1 MLVVGVSIFFLPL
14 LGLPRS
20 YQSVIMIVGGLV
32 VMILSLRRLRK
43 GYVSE
48 LYNGTGEKAEQRE
61 G

>member
-1 MLVVGVSIFFLPL
+1 MLVVGVIIFFLPL